1 MATDLYTVTLQAESK
16 GVTQTKQAMDGLGSS
31 TGLATKAIGLFGA
44 AFAGIGLASTFKK
57 ITQDTMAFTKSISEL
72 SAITGATGKDL
83 EFYEQ
88 QAALIGKTTT
98 LSASQAATAFKL
110 IASAK
115 PDLLQS
121 AEALA
126 GVTKEAVKLAEAAGV
141 DLADAASTVGV
152 SLNQFGAEA
161 SEAARFVNV
170 LAAGAKEG
178 SSSIT
183 DTSQAMKNAGV
194 AANLAGLSFEEA
206 NVGVQLLA
214 KGGLFAAE
222 AGTGFRQVLLK
233 LENEAENKFKP
244 SMVGLAGA
252 LENLS
257 AENMS
262 LTELTE
268 MFGAEA
274 MKSAAIMIA
283 GAGDARTLEEAIT
296 GTSTATEMAA
306 TNFDNMTGD
315 LLSLNSANEGLAI
328 TLGTILEPAMRATIK
343 SVTDFS
349 RQVDD
354 FVKTDK
360 FLEYLDIATTALKLI
375 SLVITSQLIVSIY
388 ASITAFAAGATAAGL
403 FGKALTLMGGPIG
416 VAVIGLFALYEIL
429 EKVVGT
435 DADNLTKQLELAASQ
450 GIAPLNQHIH
460 ELTNRQEN
468 LKKAI
473 DAASESALYSSAAAN
488 QLSSSQAELDAVT
501 NSLTEAEELLKEQ
514 LTQNAKASDTSTEAA
529 DSLTAQFDELQKGI
543 TNGLDPAIETN
554 IALVENH
561 TEKFADLKKEID
573 SQTTA
578 IGMTA
583 RELELYSAQSKLG
596 AEATLEEKIEVERM
610 VGALY
615 DAEQQYKQTTLES
628 LANTKAAEDSAL
640 KHESLTSSLS
650 LQMTQLGMTER
661 ELFAYNQQSKLGAT
675 ATLEQRLEIE
685 SQSLALYDAKEAHK
699 SAAEATQG
707 HTDAQEIHKNMIEN
721 VQSSFGDLIYKTLD
735 DGKLNFKSF
744 FGSVVDGFKK
754 MVAELAA
761 KKIMNAIFGD
771 SGLDGFLSGLSG
783 GFGSI
788 ITGIAQGL
796 GSLVSSFAASITSL
810 ASNAIKGGSAAVAA
824 AGGGAGAS
832 AGGAAAGAAGGTTA
846 GLTAGGVIASA
857 GSFIAG
863 MFGGGTGIAAG
874 TMGPPTAAALAGANL
889 GAMLFNPVTAAI
901 AAIYA
906 AYKLDSGGTPT
917 SAAGITMGVTA
928 GMNKN
933 GQNTFAVDAFQSG
946 FAPIGF
952 KQNATDAQAAAAVK
966 PIRDLDSI
974 LTQISMAAGYDV
986 DLANHTFSGLGVEGS
1001 GSGTLLGTFIEEG
1014 KLKGVSID
1022 KQMDTYAAEWV
1033 TAVGTRNGL
1042 AANVI
1047 SEIVG
1052 SGTAEGILQAMGEVL
1067 KEHKENTLKSELA
1080 RINEESSSGT
1090 KITET
1095 ANQEAVDTV
1104 FNAADVTTISL
1115 NEAARKAAEETKL
1128 TISPTGLSTETIAP
1142 SNMGPKSPTE
1152 LAVATGPTITPE
1164 MMGAVGLT
1172 PDVSYNSGGGSNIN
1186 SQESLNIGK
1195 TGLTEQ
1201 QLKSLSDFEVGKLIE
1216 SGKFSLFQAANFY
1229 QDRYPGLTI
1238 ANVKESMTAMG
1249 LTIPSH
1255 RSGLDR
1261 VPYDGYIAELH
1272 AGERVQ
1278 TAAQVDATDRMS
1290 SEMVGLR
1297 NNLNELMMVV
1307 AKAVTKTARIEDR
1320 WDKNGLPPV
1329 RA

>member
-16 GVTQTKQAMDGLGSS
+16 GVVETKREIDDLGKK

-44 AFAGIGLASTFKK
+44 AFASIGLASTFKK

-115 PDLLQS
+115 PDLLQN

-126 GVTKEAVKLAEAAGV
+126 GVTKEAVRLAEAAGV
-141 DLADAASTVGV
+141 NLADAASTVGV

-178 SSSIT
+178 SSSIE
-183 DTSQAMKNAGV
+183 DTSMAMKNAGV
-194 AANLAGLSFEEA
+194 AAKLAGLSFEEA

-233 LENEAENKFKP
+233 LENEAEDRFKP

-252 LENLS
+252 LENLA
-257 AENMS
+257 AENMN
-262 LTELTE
+262 LTELTDL
-268 MFGAEA
+268 FGAEA

-283 GAGDARTLEEAIT
+283 GAGDARTLERALT

-306 TNFDNMTGD
+306 TNFNNLDGD
-315 LLSLNSANEGLAI
+315 VLSLNSANEGLAI
-328 TLGTILEPAMRATIK
+328 TLGKMLEPAMRATIQ

-349 RQVDD
+349 RQADD
-354 FVKTDK
+354 FVNSDK
-360 FLEYLDIATTALKLI
+360 FVEYLGIATTALKLI
-375 SLVITSQLIVSIY
+375 TAVITTQLIISIY

-403 FGKALTLMGGPIG
+403 FGTALTLMGGPIG
-416 VAVIGLFALYEIL
+416 VAVVGLVALYEIL
-429 EKVVGT
+429 QKVVGT
-435 DADNLTKQLELAASQ
+435 NADNLTKELQLAASE

-460 ELTNRQEN
+460 ELTARQES
-468 LKKAI
+468 LKKSI
-473 DAASESALYSSAAAN
+473 DDTSESAKYSSAAAN
-488 QLSSSQAELDAVT
+488 QLSKSKAELDAVT

-514 LTQNAKASDTSTEAA
+514 LTQNAKASNTSTEAA
-529 DSLTAQFDELQKGI
+529 DSLTSQFDELQRGI

-554 IALVENH
+554 SFLVENH
-561 TEKFADLKKEID
+561 TEKFADLKREID

-596 AEATLEEKIEVERM
+596 AKATLEEKIEVERM

-615 DAEQQYKQTTLES
+615 DAEQQYKQTTLEN

-640 KHESLTSSLS
+640 KHKALTDSLS

-699 SAAEATQG
+699 ESAEATKE
-707 HTDAQEIHKNMIEN
+707 HTAAQQIHKNMIEN
-721 VQSSFGDLIYKTLD
+721 VQRSFGDLIYKTLD

-754 MVAELAA
+754 MVAELVAQ
-761 KKIMNAIFGD
+761 KIMNAIFGD
-771 SGLDGFLSGLSG
+771 GGIDGFLSGLSG
-783 GFGSI
+783 GFSSI
-788 ITGIAQGL
+788 ISGISKGL
-796 GSLVSSFAASITSL
+796 GGLVSSFVSSISGLASGAVSAASGL
-810 ASNAIKGGSAAVAA
+810 ASGVVSAITGGGSAAVTAA
-824 AGGGAGAS
+824 SGGVGAT
-832 AGGAAAGAAGGTTA
+832 AGGAAAGTTA

-863 MFGGGTGIAAG
+863 MFGQGAGIAAG
-874 TMGPPTAAALAGANL
+874 TMGPPTAAALAGSNL

-917 SAAGITMGVTA
+917 SAAGITMAVTA
-928 GMNKN
+928 GMNQH
-933 GQNTFAVDAFQSG
+933 GQNTFAVDAFESG

-966 PIRDLDSI
+966 PIRDLDSL
-974 LTQISMAAGYDV
+974 LTQISRAAGYDV
-986 DLANHTFSGLGVEGS
+986 NLANHTFSGLGVEGS

-1014 KLKGVSID
+1014 KVKGVSID

-1033 TAVGTRNGL
+1033 RAVGARNGI

-1067 KEHKENTLKSELA
+1067 KEHKENTLKSELV

-1104 FNAADVTTISL
+1104 FNAADVTTLYL
-1115 NEAARKAAEETKL
+1115 NKAAKKAAEETKL
-1128 TISPTGLSTETIAP
+1128 TISPTGLSTDAIAA

-1152 LAVATGPTITPE
+1152 LAVATGPSIT
-1164 MMGAVGLT
+1164 
-1172 PDVSYNSGGGSNIN
+1172 
-1186 SQESLNIGK
+1186 QESMIIGK
-1195 TGLTEQ
+1195 TGLTEEG
-1201 QLKSLSDFEVGKLIE
+1201 LKSLSDLEVGKLIE
-1216 SGKFSLFQAANFY
+1216 GGKFSLFQAANFY

-1278 TAAQVDATDRMS
+1278 TAAQVEATDRMS

-1297 NNLNELMMVV
+1297 NNLNELMIVV

>member
-16 GVTQTKQAMDGLGSS
+16 GVTQTKREMDSLGKT

-44 AFAGIGLASTFKK
+44 AFASIGIASTFKK

-115 PDLLQS
+115 PDLLQN

-126 GVTKEAVKLAEAAGV
+126 GVTREAVKLAEAAGV

-152 SLNQFGAEA
+152 SLNQFGADA

-194 AANLAGLSFEEA
+194 AASLAGLSFEEA

-274 MKSAAIMIA
+274 MKSAAIMIN
-283 GAGDARTLEEAIT
+283 GAGDARTLEKAIT

-306 TNFDNMTGD
+306 TNFNNLDGD
-315 LLSLNSANEGLAI
+315 VLSLNSANEGLAI
-328 TLGTILEPAMRATIK
+328 TLGKMLEPAMRATIQ

-354 FVKTDK
+354 FVKSDK
-360 FLEYLDIATTALKLI
+360 FIEYLDIATTALKLI

-403 FGKALTLMGGPIG
+403 FGTALTLMGGPIG

-435 DADNLTKQLELAASQ
+435 DTDNLTKELQLAASE

-488 QLSSSQAELDAVT
+488 QLSKSKAELDAVT

-514 LTQNAKASDTSTEAA
+514 LTQNAQASNTSTEAA
-529 DSLTAQFDELQKGI
+529 DSLTSQFDELQRGI

-561 TEKFADLKKEID
+561 TEKFADLKREID

-596 AEATLEEKIEVERM
+596 AKATLEEKIEVERM

-640 KHESLTSSLS
+640 KHKALTDSLS

-699 SAAEATQG
+699 QSAEATKE
-707 HTDAQEIHKNMIEN
+707 HTAAQQIHKNMIEN

-744 FGSVVDGFKK
+744 FGSVVDGFKR

-761 KKIMNAIFGD
+761 QKIMNAIFGD
-771 SGLDGFLSGLSG
+771 GGLDGFLSGLSG
-783 GFGSI
+783 GFSSI
-788 ITGIAQGL
+788 VGGITQGL
-796 GSLVSSFAASITSL
+796 SGLVSSFSGAVSGVVSGAVGALTGGGAAVAQSAIAAGTSSMAANAAVGAAATGGGVAATTAAASGGVGASIASGASALGSTLSAAGAKAL
-810 ASNAIKGGSAAVAA
+810 AIATNPVTLTIAAVAA
-824 AGGGAGAS
+824 AAHLLDGGGSPTA
-832 AGGAAAGAAGGTTA
+832 TA
-846 GLTAGGVIASA
+846 GLTMARTGGMSPSNIFSMPKFE
-857 GSFIAG
+857 S
-863 MFGGGTGIAAG
+863 
-874 TMGPPTAAALAGANL
+874 N
-889 GAMLFNPVTAAI
+889 
-901 AAIYA
+901 
-906 AYKLDSGGTPT
+906 
-917 SAAGITMGVTA
+917 
-928 GMNKN
+928 
-933 GQNTFAVDAFQSG
+933 
-946 FAPIGF
+946 FAPLGF
-952 KQNATDAQAAAAVK
+952 KQNATNSQAEAAIA
-966 PIRDLDSI
+966 PIRDLDAT
-974 LTQISMAAGYDV
+974 LTNIAKELGYNV
-986 DLANHTFSGLGVEGS
+986 NLRGHTFSGLGVEGT
-1001 GSGTLLGTFIEEG
+1001 GSGTVLGSFIEDG
-1014 KLKGVSID
+1014 KPKGKSID
-1022 KQMDTYAAEWV
+1022 SQLDGYASEWIQ
-1033 TAVGTRNGL
+1033 AVGSRNGL
-1042 AANVI
+1042 SSSVI
-1047 SEIVG
+1047 SEMIG
-1052 SGTAEGILQAMGEVL
+1052 GGDYQGILERSAGIL
-1067 KEHKENTLKSELA
+1067 
-1080 RINEESSSGT
+1080 
-1090 KITET
+1090 
-1095 ANQEAVDTV
+1095 NQHID
-1104 FNAADVTTISL
+1104 
-1115 NEAARKAAEETKL
+1115 
-1128 TISPTGLSTETIAP
+1128 
-1142 SNMGPKSPTE
+1142 
-1152 LAVATGPTITPE
+1152 
-1164 MMGAVGLT
+1164 
-1172 PDVSYNSGGGSNIN
+1172 GSH
-1186 SQESLNIGK
+1186 Q
-1195 TGLTEQ
+1195 
-1201 QLKSLSDFEVGKLIE
+1201 
-1216 SGKFSLFQAANFY
+1216 
-1229 QDRYPGLTI
+1229 
-1238 ANVKESMTAMG
+1238 
-1249 LTIPSH
+1249 
-1255 RSGLDR
+1255 SGLDS
-1261 VPYDGYIAELH
+1261 VPFDGYIAELH

-1278 TAAQVDATDRMS
+1278 TSAQVAATDNMA

-1297 NNLNELMMVV
+1297 NNLNELMLVV
-1307 AKAVTKTARIEDR
+1307 AKAVTKTARIEDG
-1320 WDKNGLPPV
+1320 WNKNGLPPV

>member
-16 GVTQTKQAMDGLGSS
+16 GVVETKREIDDLGKK

-44 AFAGIGLASTFKK
+44 AFASIGLASTFKK

-115 PDLLQS
+115 PDLLQN

-141 DLADAASTVGV
+141 NLADAASTVGV

-178 SSSIT
+178 SSSIE
-183 DTSQAMKNAGV
+183 DTSMAMKNAGV
-194 AANLAGLSFEEA
+194 AARLAGLSFEEA

-233 LENEAENKFKP
+233 LENEAEDRFKP

-252 LENLS
+252 LENLA
-257 AENMS
+257 AENMN
-262 LTELTE
+262 LTELTDL
-268 MFGAEA
+268 FGAEA

-283 GAGDARTLEEAIT
+283 GAGDARTLERALT

-306 TNFDNMTGD
+306 TNFNNLDGD
-315 LLSLNSANEGLAI
+315 VLSLNSANEGLAI
-328 TLGTILEPAMRATIK
+328 TLGKMLEPAMRATIQ

-349 RQVDD
+349 RQADD
-354 FVKTDK
+354 FVNSDK
-360 FLEYLDIATTALKLI
+360 FVEYLGIATTALKLI
-375 SLVITSQLIVSIY
+375 TAVITTQLIISIY

-403 FGKALTLMGGPIG
+403 FGTALTLMGGPIG
-416 VAVIGLFALYEIL
+416 VAVVGLVALYEIL
-429 EKVVGT
+429 QKVVGT
-435 DADNLTKQLELAASQ
+435 NADNLTKELQLAASE

-460 ELTNRQEN
+460 ELTARQER
-468 LKKAI
+468 LKKSI
-473 DAASESALYSSAAAN
+473 DDTSESAKYSSAAAN
-488 QLSSSQAELDAVT
+488 QLSKSKAELDAVT

-514 LTQNAKASDTSTEAA
+514 LTQNAKASNTSTEAA
-529 DSLTAQFDELQKGI
+529 DSLTSQFDELQRGI

-554 IALVENH
+554 SSLVENH
-561 TEKFADLKKEID
+561 TEKFADLKREID

-596 AEATLEEKIEVERM
+596 AKATLEEKIEVERM

-615 DAEQQYKQTTLES
+615 DAEQQYKQTTLEN

-640 KHESLTSSLS
+640 KHKALTDSLS

-699 SAAEATQG
+699 ESAEATKE
-707 HTDAQEIHKNMIEN
+707 HTAAQQIHKNMIEN
-721 VQSSFGDLIYKTLD
+721 VQRSFGDLIYKTLD

-761 KKIMNAIFGD
+761 QKIMNAIFGD
-771 SGLDGFLSGLSG
+771 GGIDGFLSGLSG
-783 GFGSI
+783 GFSSI
-788 ITGIAQGL
+788 ISGISQGL
-796 GSLVSSFAASITSL
+796 GGLVSSFVSSISGLASGAVSAASGL
-810 ASNAIKGGSAAVAA
+810 ASGAVSAITGGGAAAAGAKIAAGTSTMASSAAAAA
-824 AGGGAGAS
+824 AGGTA
-832 AGGAAAGAAGGTTA
+832 AGGAAAGGAGVG
-846 GLTAGGVIASA
+846 AS
-857 GSFIAG
+857 
-863 MFGGGTGIAAG
+863 IAAG
-874 TMGPPTAAALAGANL
+874 LSKAGAAISAGASKALALATGPIGLAVLGTAALAK
-889 GAMLFNPVTAAI
+889 I
-901 AAIYA
+901 
-906 AYKLDSGGTPT
+906 LDSGGTPT
-917 SAAGITMGVTA
+917 STAGLTMAKTA
-928 GMNKN
+928 GMSDENI
-933 GQNTFAVDAFQSG
+933 FAMDKFESG
-946 FAPIGF
+946 FSPLGF
-952 KQNATDAQAAAAVK
+952 KQNATNQQAEAAVQ
-966 PIRDLDSI
+966 PIREIDSA
-974 LTQISMAAGYDV
+974 LTALTKQAGFDV
-986 DLANHTFSGLGVEGS
+986 NLGNHTFSGLGVEGS
-1001 GSGTLLGTFIEEG
+1001 GQGTVLGAFIEKG
-1014 KLKGVSID
+1014 KAKGESIN
-1022 KQMDTYAAEWV
+1022 KQMDNYATEWV
-1033 TAVGTRNGL
+1033 KAVGQQNKIENADINAIIGDGS
-1042 AANVI
+1042 I
-1047 SEIVG
+1047 STIMDNMSSAMSRIVLEKQQNLSDREVG
-1052 SGTAEGILQAMGEVL
+1052 ELIQSG
-1067 KEHKENTLKSELA
+1067 
-1080 RINEESSSGT
+1080 
-1090 KITET
+1090 
-1095 ANQEAVDTV
+1095 
-1104 FNAADVTTISL
+1104 
-1115 NEAARKAAEETKL
+1115 
-1128 TISPTGLSTETIAP
+1128 
-1142 SNMGPKSPTE
+1142 
-1152 LAVATGPTITPE
+1152 
-1164 MMGAVGLT
+1164 
-1172 PDVSYNSGGGSNIN
+1172 
-1186 SQESLNIGK
+1186 
-1195 TGLTEQ
+1195 
-1201 QLKSLSDFEVGKLIE
+1201 QLKVNDAVEL
-1216 SGKFSLFQAANFY
+1216 Y
-1229 QDRYPGLTI
+1229 QDRYPGLT
-1238 ANVKESMTAMG
+1238 AADVKASMAALG

-1278 TAAQVDATDRMS
+1278 TAAQVEATDRMS

-1297 NNLNELMMVV
+1297 NNLNELMIVV